1 MRKIN
6 CRAQQKERLPNCFPK
21 DPCMRYTEARS
32 VLSGSYT
39 EVTLTFS
46 VTVPESS
53 YFARGSLFE
62 GLVRVKKLMVIYS
75 TDTES

>member
-1 MRKIN
+1 
-6 CRAQQKERLPNCFPK
+6 
-21 DPCMRYTEARS
+21 MRYTEARS